1 MKIGV
6 VGAGY
11 VGLTT
16 GICLASLK
24 HKIIIFDVDEGKLEQ
39 IRKKNLPFFEKGLQ
53 EILEKVISTGDL
65 IPQNDVNK
73 LVNETD
79 GCFICV
85 GTPTKNNSIDLTQIT
100 NSVKVI
106 TESIKNNQKKN
117 YKIIIRS
124 TIIPNTSK
132 NVILPILNQELSKL
146 EFGLAVVPEFLR
158 EGNALDDFMNPGK
171 IVIGS
176 LDNDTKLFVKE
187 IFSDFKDK
195 CEFVETNLESSELIK
210 YTNNA
215 FFSMLISFSNEIANI
230 SEKIPGVDPYNI
242 LKALVSD
249 KRITSKINKEKIIP
263 SLESYLIPGC
273 GFGGSCFPKDVQALL
288 DYSNKNSVD
297 TPLLKAILDIN
308 AERPNK
314 MVLLAESILSTLKN
328 KKVAI
333 LGLTFKPDTD
343 DLRSSPALDAI
354 NILLK
359 KDAKVFAFDPILK
372 SKPDMIKLPSGCNL
386 CYNLEDALKNSDIAM
401 IFTKWEEFKFLN
413 SELLKQFMSNPII
426 IDGRGFLEKEKFD
439 VGTYFKIGYSE

>member
-1 MKIGV
+1 M
-6 VGAGY
+6 
-11 VGLTT
+11 
-16 GICLASLK
+16 
-24 HKIIIFDVDEGKLEQ
+24 
-39 IRKKNLPFFEKGLQ
+39 
-53 EILEKVISTGDL
+53 
-65 IPQNDVNK
+65 
-73 LVNETD
+73 
-79 GCFICV
+79 
-85 GTPTKNNSIDLTQIT
+85 
-100 NSVKVI
+100 
-106 TESIKNNQKKN
+106 
-117 YKIIIRS
+117 
-124 TIIPNTSK
+124 
-132 NVILPILNQELSKL
+132 
-146 EFGLAVVPEFLR
+146 
-158 EGNALDDFMNPGK
+158 
-171 IVIGS
+171 
-176 LDNDTKLFVKE
+176 
-187 IFSDFKDK
+187 
-195 CEFVETNLESSELIK
+195 
-210 YTNNA
+210 
-215 FFSMLISFSNEIANI
+215 
-230 SEKIPGVDPYNI
+230 
-242 LKALVSD
+242 KALISD

-288 DYSNKNSVD
+288 DYSNKNNVD

-401 IFTKWEEFKFLN
+401 IFTKWEEFKLLN